1 MRIWVMTVAV
11 VVGRAVVGPMT
22 VVRPMAVVMGMVVAA
37 TERNRHSIR

>member
-11 VVGRAVVGPMT
+11 VVGRAVVG
-22 VVRPMAVVMGMVVAA
+22 PMAVVMGMVVAA